1 MLRLSPQAR
10 LLRRFRYSKVPTS
23 SFFQKRG
30 VKIPKTALYYKRGA
44 RDFRAGRLERMSN
57 RTLLLG
63 WRMRWNRTLLRFIG
77 RRVRAAVDIE
87 DLAQETYLRL
97 LRARDLHD
105 VRSPQSYLLRV
116 ASHVVAEWRD
126 RQPPEEMFEPVDE
139 EFLPDERSPEFEL
152 EAEVSQT
159 RLEQALAEIPPM
171 TRAVLILKFRENRQC
186 KQIAVQLELTD
197 RQVRRHLTR
206 GFEQLRSA
214 LIS

>member
-1 MLRLSPQAR
+1 M
-10 LLRRFRYSKVPTS
+10 
-23 SFFQKRG
+23 
-30 VKIPKTALYYKRGA
+30 
-44 RDFRAGRLERMSN
+44 
-57 RTLLLG
+57 
-63 WRMRWNRTLLRFIG
+63 RFIG

-97 LRARDLHD
+97 LRARDLRD

-139 EFLPDERSPEFEL
+139 ELLPDERSPEFEL

-159 RLEQALAEIPPM
+159 RLEQALAEIPLM

-186 KQIAVQLELTD
+186 KQIAAQLDLTD

>member
-1 MLRLSPQAR
+1 
-10 LLRRFRYSKVPTS
+10 
-23 SFFQKRG
+23 
-30 VKIPKTALYYKRGA
+30 
-44 RDFRAGRLERMSN
+44 MSN
-57 RTLLLG
+57 GTLLLG
-63 WRMRWNRTLLRFIG
+63 WRKRWNRTLLMFIG

-116 ASHVVAEWRD
+116 ASHVVAEWRH

-139 EFLPDERSPEFEL
+139 DFLLDERNPEFEL
-152 EAEVSQT
+152 EAELSQT
-159 RLEQALAEIPPM
+159 RLDQALEEIAPL
-171 TRAVLILKFRENRQC
+171 TRAVLILKFRDNHQC
-186 KQIAVQLELTD
+186 KQIAAELDLTN

-206 GFEQLRSA
+206 GFEQLRGA

>member
-1 MLRLSPQAR
+1 VA
-10 LLRRFRYSKVPTS
+10 
-23 SFFQKRG
+23 SFFRKRG
-30 VKIPKTALYYKRGA
+30 VKIPKTALYYRRG
-44 RDFRAGRLERMSN
+44 GLGILEPGGERMSN

-63 WRMRWNRTLLRFIG
+63 WRTRWNRTLLRFIG

-126 RQPPEEMFEPVDE
+126 RQPPGEMFEPVDE
-139 EFLPDERSPEFEL
+139 ELLPDERSPEFEL

-159 RLEQALAEIPPM
+159 RLEQALAEIPTM

-186 KQIAVQLELTD
+186 KQIAAQLDLTD